1 MSHSL
6 FFIVSNLQHSPRNC
20 LEQNMQ
26 IAELTNLE
34 YRAAVSLGLVC
45 RAAELPW
52 YEEYLSHRTLI
63 W

>member
-1 MSHSL
+1 
-6 FFIVSNLQHSPRNC
+6 
-20 LEQNMQ
+20 MQ

-34 YRAAVSLGLVC
+34 YRAAVSLDLVC